1 MSKETY
7 VPCEQDGGVARQSCA
22 LREGHKGACLYKI
35 DPSGPKGM
43 DTEPDAASIIKDL
56 EDQLEAAAAESE
68 HRFYALTDLRQEVF
82 DLRAELHEARKLGER
97 IVSLAQIAKRTLEI

>member
-1 MSKETY
+1 MRVPY
-7 VPCEQDGGVARQSCA
+7 VPCEQDGGVARQSCV
-22 LREGHKGACLYKI
+22 LREGHEGDCVYKT

-56 EDQLEAAAAESE
+56 EEQLEAASAESE
-68 HRFYALTDLRQEVF
+68 HRFHALTDLRQEVF

-97 IVSLAQIAKRTLEI
+97 IVSLAQIVKRNLA